1 MKITEFCLENRTT
14 TLVLTAVMIVG
25 GLLSYNGM
33 GRLEDPEF
41 TIKDALVITQYPG
54 ASAEEVEEEVTDEI
68 EIAIQQMGQLD
79 EISSVSYRGLSIV
92 TASMKEHF
100 DKTSLPQVWDELRRK
115 VGDAQVR
122 LPPGAGPSIVND
134 DFGDVY
140 GIFFAV
146 YGSEYS
152 YNELWD
158 VAKLLRRE
166 LLLVQDVAK
175 VDIFGDQ
182 PEVLYVELNRDRVSQ
197 LGIPASVVA
206 QELQRQNLVT
216 YSGGVN
222 VGPEFITIEP
232 SHLVENEEDLGNIL
246 ISGSSSNAQI
256 FLRDIATISRGYR
269 EPASSFL
276 RFDGEPAIGIGI
288 STVSGGNVV
297 VMGELLKQRMME
309 LKSEI
314 PLGMEFGVI
323 ALQSDAVQTSISSFV
338 ISLLQAIAIVIVVL
352 L

>member
-14 TLVLTAVMIVG
+14 TLVLTVVMIVA
-25 GLLSYNGM
+25 GLASYESM

-41 TIKDALVITQYPG
+41 TIKDALVITPYPG

-68 EIAIQQMGQLD
+68 ETAIQQMGQLD

-140 GIFFAV
+140 GIFFAI
-146 YGSEYS
+146 YGDEYS

-166 LLLVQDVAK
+166 LLLVKDVAK
-175 VDIFGDQ
+175 IDIIGDQ
-182 PEVLYVELNRDRVSQ
+182 PEVIYVELDRDRVSQ
-197 LGIPASVVA
+197 LGIPAAVVA

-216 YSGGVN
+216 NSGGVN

-232 SHLVENEEDLGNIL
+232 SPLIENETDLGSIL
-246 ISGSSSNAQI
+246 ISGSSS
-256 FLRDIATISRGYR
+256 S
-269 EPASSFL
+269 ASSQPL
-276 RFDGEPAIGIGI
+276 RIA
-288 STVSGGNVV
+288 SWSAS
-297 VMGELLKQRMME
+297 ME
-309 LKSEI
+309 L
-314 PLGMEFGVI
+314 M
-323 ALQSDAVQTSISSFV
+323 
-338 ISLLQAIAIVIVVL
+338 
-352 L
+352 